1 MCICKYNMHIFI
13 TTHAHEPVA
22 KPNDPPTTSGC
33 FSRVHGARTKLVTEG
48 VTEPEELSS
57 VPCSRRVVL
66 GWRFAF
72 WVSHVSLFFRFWLV
86 GRFWLVLY
94 ILYLAIVWPEM
105 EEDPRLYHQEILL
118 LESVKNYI
126 LYIYIDIYIYSCVQT
141 THSIPNKLIRLLVSI
156 FWCVNKFPHANDCLY
171 TFDAFFCTSQPSTF
185 FARGALWVTY

>member
-1 MCICKYNMHIFI
+1 MCVCICKYNVHIFI

-22 KPNDPPTTSGC
+22 KPNDPPTTFGC

-105 EEDPRLYHQEILL
+105 EEDHGSKTISPRNSFVAKCQELYT
-118 LESVKNYI
+118 V
-126 LYIYIDIYIYSCVQT
+126 YIYSCVQA
-141 THSIPNKLIRLLVSI
+141 THSIPNKLIRLLVSYSDASTNFHMLMI
-156 FWCVNKFPHANDCLY
+156 VY
-171 TFDAFFCTSQPSTF
+171 THLMRFSAQASPPAFLQE
-185 FARGALWVTY
+185 ALCE

>member
-1 MCICKYNMHIFI
+1 MHIFI

-126 LYIYIDIYIYSCVQT
+126 LYIYIDIYIYIAVFKRPTLSQT
-141 THSIPNKLIRLLVSI
+141 N
-156 FWCVNKFPHANDCLY
+156 
-171 TFDAFFCTSQPSTF
+171 
-185 FARGALWVTY
+185 